1 MTTKERGATPCE
13 VTPHGTT
20 AQADITTPAPEVE
33 VPRGAYHPLTW
44 RGADPQQQD
53 GDQAQQI
60 PDTKTPDPV
69 AGWHALGDL
78 ARKAKKPFRGKHK
91 RNSRR
96 DAVASKRHQAGIADF
111 ELIAI
116 TAWLIVVLCAAAE
129 LIGRALQ

>member
-1 MTTKERGATPCE
+1 MTQKERGATPCE

-44 RGADPQQQD
+44 RGTPAVQD

-69 AGWHALGDL
+69 AGWHALADQ
-78 ARKAKKPFRGKHK
+78 ARKAQKPFRGKHK

-96 DAVASKRHQAGIADF
+96 DAVASKRMQAGGATLDALCLAAGVF
-111 ELIAI
+111 WVA
-116 TAWLIVVLCAAAE
+116 TVCAWLVLE
-129 LIGRALQ
+129 VLL

>member
-1 MTTKERGATPCE
+1 MTEKERGATPCE

-20 AQADITTPAPEVE
+20 AQADITTPAAEVE

-44 RGADPQQQD
+44 RGTPAVQD

-69 AGWHALGDL
+69 AGWHALADQ
-78 ARKAKKPFRGKHK
+78 ARKAQKPFRGKHR

-96 DAVASKRHQAGIADF
+96 EAIASKRHQAGGATLDAMCLAAGVF
-111 ELIAI
+111 WLA
-116 TAWLIVVLCAAAE
+116 TVCAWLVLE
-129 LIGRALQ
+129 VLL